1 MGERAERISATGT
14 MAIVLVAEMV
24 FFSLRAP
31 DFLTRANFPAATV
44 QVSVLAVVS
53 VGMTFGAIS
62 GALDISI
69 ASTMALAGCA
79 LSRVA
84 ASGRPGWEAVA
95 VALLIGL
102 TVGLVNGVVV
112 VFGRVNPIV
121 ATLGML
127 GIARG
132 LAYIVSG
139 STFVATQSTVGDA
152 VYAPLQGN
160 ILSIPRAFL
169 FALAIVLVGYV
180 LLHKTR
186 FGTYAFAIGADPEAA
201 RVAAIPVDRLRIAY
215 LAISGFCA
223 GLAGWVLASEA
234 DGVGGNAA
242 LGYELIVMTAVILG
256 GAGLAGGTG
265 SMIGT
270 AFAVIV
276 LGLLYNGMA
285 LMGAAIFYEFLV
297 PGLFLIGAVWLDS
310 LRSGGYK

>member
-1 MGERAERISATGT
+1 MTTVADDAKASDRLHPRQWMGERAERISATGT

-132 LAYIVSG
+132 LACLYRE
-139 STFVATQSTVGDA
+139 TFS
-152 VYAPLQGN
+152 
-160 ILSIPRAFL
+160 L
-169 FALAIVLVGYV
+169 FHA
-180 LLHKTR
+180 HFSSR
-186 FGTYAFAIGADPEAA
+186 
-201 RVAAIPVDRLRIAY
+201 
-215 LAISGFCA
+215 
-223 GLAGWVLASEA
+223 WQ
-234 DGVGGNAA
+234 
-242 LGYELIVMTAVILG
+242 
-256 GAGLAGGTG
+256 
-265 SMIGT
+265 
-270 AFAVIV
+270 
-276 LGLLYNGMA
+276 
-285 LMGAAIFYEFLV
+285 
-297 PGLFLIGAVWLDS
+297 
-310 LRSGGYK
+310 

>member
-1 MGERAERISATGT
+1 
-14 MAIVLVAEMV
+14 
-24 FFSLRAP
+24 
-31 DFLTRANFPAATV
+31 
-44 QVSVLAVVS
+44 
-53 VGMTFGAIS
+53 
-62 GALDISI
+62 
-69 ASTMALAGCA
+69 
-79 LSRVA
+79 
-84 ASGRPGWEAVA
+84 
-95 VALLIGL
+95 
-102 TVGLVNGVVV
+102 
-112 VFGRVNPIV
+112 
-121 ATLGML
+121 
-127 GIARG
+127 